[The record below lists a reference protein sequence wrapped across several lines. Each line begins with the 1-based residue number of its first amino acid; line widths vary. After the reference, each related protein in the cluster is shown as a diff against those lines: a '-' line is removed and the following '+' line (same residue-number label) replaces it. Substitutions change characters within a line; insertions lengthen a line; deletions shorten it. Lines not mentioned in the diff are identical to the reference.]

1 MIGLGLAEGITA
13 CLFDLDGVLTPT
25 ALIHAQ
31 AWRRVFDEFLQAR
44 SIKTGEAFKP
54 FDDVRDYDEYV
65 DGKPRADGVR
75 SFLES
80 RGITLPEASVD
91 ELAERKDGL
100 FAELLH
106 AHGVEAYPGSLSYLR
121 AVRQAGLK
129 TAVVSASKHCTEVL
143 QAAGIQGEF
152 DAQVDG
158 NVTESRRLNGKPAP
172 DTYLEAARM
181 LGAEARLSA
190 VFEDAL
196 AGVAAGRAGG
206 FGFVVG
212 VDRAGQAQAL
222 REHGADVV
230 VKDLADLLVRQ

>member
-1 MIGLGLAEGITA
+1 LSSLGLPEGITA

-31 AWRRVFDEFLQAR
+31 AWKRVFDEFLQAR
-44 SIKTGEAFKP
+44 SVQTGEAFQP
-54 FDDVRDYDEYV
+54 FDEVHDYDEYV

-80 RGITLPEASVD
+80 RGITLPEASVA

-100 FAELLH
+100 FLELLH
-106 AHGVEAYPGSLSYLR
+106 THGVEPYPGSLSYLR
-121 AVRQAGLK
+121 AVREAGLK

-143 QAAGIQGEF
+143 QAAGLQGRL

-158 NVTESRRLNGKPAP
+158 NVADSQLLKGKPAP
-172 DTYLEAARM
+172 DTYLEAARR
-181 LGAEARLSA
+181 LGAEPRRSA

-206 FGFVVG
+206 FGLVVG
-212 VDRAGQAQAL
+212 IDRAGQAQAL

-230 VKDLADLLVRQ
+230 VKDLADMLARP

>member
-1 MIGLGLAEGITA
+1 MSSLGLPEGFKA

-31 AWRRVFDEFLQAR
+31 AWKRVFDEFIQAR

-91 ELAERKDGL
+91 ELAERKDRL
-100 FAELLH
+100 FVELLH

-143 QAAGIQGEF
+143 RAAGIQGEF

-158 NVTESRRLNGKPAP
+158 NVTESRRLKGKPAP

>member
-1 MIGLGLAEGITA
+1 LNALGLPEGITA

-31 AWRRVFDEFLQAR
+31 AWKRVFDEFLQAR
-44 SIKTGEAFKP
+44 SIKTGEAFKR
-54 FDDVRDYDEYV
+54 FDEVHDYDEYV

-80 RGITLPEASVD
+80 RGITLPDASVD
-91 ELAERKDGL
+91 ELAERKDEL
-100 FAELLH
+100 FLELLH
-106 AHGVEAYPGSLSYLR
+106 THGVEPYPGSLSYLR
-121 AVRQAGLK
+121 AVHEAGLK

-143 QAAGIQGEF
+143 RAAGIQGEF

-158 NVTESRRLNGKPAP
+158 NVAESRRLNGKPAP

-181 LGAEARLSA
+181 VGAEARRAS

-196 AGVAAGRAGG
+196 AGVSAGRAGG
-206 FGFVVG
+206 FGLVVG

-230 VKDLADLLVRQ
+230 VKDLADLLVRS

>member
-1 MIGLGLAEGITA
+1 MNALGLPEGITA

-25 ALIHAQ
+25 AAIHAQ
-31 AWRRVFDEFLQAR
+31 AWRRMFDEFLQAR
-44 SIKTGEAFKP
+44 STRTGEAFKP
-54 FDDVRDYDEYV
+54 FDEVHDYDEYV

-80 RGITLPEASVD
+80 RGITLPQASVA

-100 FAELLH
+100 FVELLH
-106 AHGVEAYPGSLSYLR
+106 RHGVEPYPGSLRYLS
-121 AVRQAGLK
+121 AVSEAGLK

-143 QAAGIQGEF
+143 RAAGIQGRF

-158 NVTESRRLNGKPAP
+158 SVTESMRLNGKPAP
-172 DTYLEAARM
+172 DTYLEAARR
-181 LGAEARLSA
+181 LGAEARRSA

-206 FGFVVG
+206 FGLVVG

-230 VKDLADLLVRQ
+230 VKDLGDLLVRP

>member
-1 MIGLGLAEGITA
+1 LNALGLPGGITA

-31 AWRRVFDEFLQAR
+31 AWKRVFDDFLRVR
-44 SIKTGEAFKP
+44 SVETGEAYKP
-54 FDDVRDYDEYV
+54 FDEVHDYDEYV

-80 RGITLPEASVD
+80 RRITLPEASVD
-91 ELAERKDGL
+91 EVAERKDRL
-100 FAELLH
+100 FLQLIQSR
-106 AHGVEAYPGSLSYLR
+106 GVEPYPGSLTYLR
-121 AVRQAGLK
+121 AVRDARLK
-129 TAVVSASKHCTEVL
+129 TAVVSSSKHCTDVL
-143 QAAGIQGEF
+143 QAAGMHGLL
-152 DAQVDG
+152 DTQVDG
-158 NVTESRRLNGKPAP
+158 NVAQARRLNGKPAP

-181 LGAEARLSA
+181 LGVEAAQAA

-196 AGVAAGRAGG
+196 AGVAAGRAGS

-212 VDRAGQAQAL
+212 VDRAGQAEAL

-230 VKDLADLLVRQ
+230 VADLADLLARP

>member
-1 MIGLGLAEGITA
+1 
-13 CLFDLDGVLTPT
+13 
-25 ALIHAQ
+25 
-31 AWRRVFDEFLQAR
+31 
-44 SIKTGEAFKP
+44 
-54 FDDVRDYDEYV
+54 
-65 DGKPRADGVR
+65 
-75 SFLES
+75 
-80 RGITLPEASVD
+80 
-91 ELAERKDGL
+91 
-100 FAELLH
+100 
-106 AHGVEAYPGSLSYLR
+106 
-121 AVRQAGLK
+121 VRQAGLK

-143 QAAGIQGEF
+143 RAAGIQGEF

-158 NVTESRRLNGKPAP
+158 NVTESRRLKGKPAP

-181 LGAEARLSA
+181 LGAEARRSA

-206 FGFVVG
+206 FGLVVG